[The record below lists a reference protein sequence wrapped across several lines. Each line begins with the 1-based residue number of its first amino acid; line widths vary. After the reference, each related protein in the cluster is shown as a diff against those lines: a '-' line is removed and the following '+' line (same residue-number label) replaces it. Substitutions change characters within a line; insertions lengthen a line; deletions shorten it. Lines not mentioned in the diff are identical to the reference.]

1 MIRAFNTSA
10 TGMAA
15 QQTVLDN
22 AANNLANLNTTGF
35 KRSTVEFQDLLYATL
50 RQPGSLSGQG
60 LQVPTGTQIGNG
72 VRVAGTT
79 RTFTTGT
86 PQQTGN
92 SLNMAIQG
100 DGFFQIVNP
109 AGGNLY
115 TRDGTFSLNSSY
127 QLVTAD
133 GYTVNPAMTFPADTM
148 TISVGTDGT
157 ISATTAGSP
166 TTSTQVGRLT
176 LVRFPNPAGLSAQ
189 GRNFFTETP
198 ASGTPQA
205 GITPGLQGSGT
216 LIGGSLEQSNVDVVQ
231 EMVNLIQ
238 AQRAYEFNTKA
249 VQAADQMLAASNNL
263 IR

>member
-35 KRSTVEFQDLLYATL
+35 KRSTIEFQDMLYTTY
-50 RQPGSLSGQG
+50 RQPGSLSAQG

-72 VRVAGTT
+72 VRVAGTA
-79 RTFTTGT
+79 RLFTTGT

-92 SLNMAIQG
+92 PLNMAIQG
-100 DGFFQIVNP
+100 DGFFQITNP

-115 TRDGTFSLNSSY
+115 TRDGTFSLDSTY
-127 QLVTAD
+127 RLVTAD
-133 GYTVNPAMTFPADTM
+133 GYLVNPAITFPSDTM
-148 TISVGTDGT
+148 TISVGSDGT
-157 ISATTAGSP
+157 ITATTAGSP

-176 LVRFPNPAGLSAQ
+176 LARFANPAGLSAQ
-189 GRNFFTETP
+189 GRNFYIETP
-198 ASGTPQA
+198 ASGTPQTT
-205 GITPGLQGSGT
+205 TPGLQGTGT

-238 AQRAYEFNTKA
+238 AQRAYEFSTKA